1 MAWLG
6 TFEIKRYIAICESKI
21 NDRDQLMTMLF
32 SGFISEVNV
41 DIPEDARD
49 DYPFNIPLFKHFK
62 SMPFIPRLLSLSGIM
77 EWVSQL

>member
-49 DYPFNIPLFKHFK
+49 VYPFNIPLFKDFK
-62 SMPFIPRLLSLSGIM
+62 SIALHPKVNFFIGDNGMGKST
-77 EWVSQL
+77 